1 MRGMPALSC
10 PRRFLRARYIPA
22 SKVRPTRRGVSANKV
37 RPTGRGASRRARCP
51 PPAKYIPQSKVC
63 PPARC
68 IPHSKACFVECA
80 QNQRLRGVKRW
91 FCAHSTRRGHAGRR
105 GYACGCG
112 YAGRRGYAGGRANA
126 HSTRACGR
134 VGTGWRTSA
143 FGSVRAGMRARVGTG
158 RRACARAFR
167 SVRAGT
173 CPCVRP
179 DPYPRARRR
188 YTIALKNTRVKTAP
202 VTSPLASRAFSAVR
216 VPPCAATRLLASER
230 PMPTPTGATSLDSTA
245 SARLPR

>member
-1 MRGMPALSC
+1 MRGMSALSC

-22 SKVRPTRRGVSANKV
+22 SKVRPT
-37 RPTGRGASRRARCP
+37 GRGASRRARCA

-63 PPARC
+63 PAGKVHSAEQGVPCRQGASRRARCALPARC
-68 IPHSKACFVECA
+68 IPQSKVCFIECA

-91 FCAHSTRRGHAGRR
+91 FCTHSTRRGHVGR
-105 GYACGCG
+105 C
-112 YAGRRGYAGGRANA
+112 GYAGGRANA

-143 FGSVRAGMRARVGTG
+143 FRSTRVVVRPRVGTG

-188 YTIALKNTRVKTAP
+188 
-202 VTSPLASRAFSAVR
+202 
-216 VPPCAATRLLASER
+216 
-230 PMPTPTGATSLDSTA
+230 
-245 SARLPR
+245 

>member
-1 MRGMPALSC
+1 MPH
-10 PRRFLRARYIPA
+10 RARR
-22 SKVRPTRRGVSANKV
+22 V
-37 RPTGRGASRRARCP
+37 
-51 PPAKYIPQSKVC
+51 PPAKYILQ
-63 PPARC
+63 
-68 IPHSKACFVECA
+68 SKACFIECA
-80 QNQRLRGVKRW
+80 QNQRLRGAKRW
-91 FCAHSTRRGHAGRR
+91 FCAHSTRGHAG
-105 GYACGCG
+105 GC
-112 YAGRRGYAGGRANA
+112 GYAGGRANA
-126 HSTRACGR
+126 CSTRACGR
-134 VGTGWRTSA
+134 VGTGWRTS
-143 FGSVRAGMRARVGTG
+143 GSVRVNTRARGSAQVGVRVSAG
-158 RRACARAFR
+158 RRANTFR

-202 VTSPLASRAFSAVR
+202 VTSPLASRALSAVR